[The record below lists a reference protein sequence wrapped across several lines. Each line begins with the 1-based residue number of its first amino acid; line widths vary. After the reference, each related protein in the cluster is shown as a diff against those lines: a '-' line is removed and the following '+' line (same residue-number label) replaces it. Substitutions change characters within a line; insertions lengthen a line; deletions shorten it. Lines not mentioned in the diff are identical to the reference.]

1 MPNVSS
7 RGITDLSVSVP
18 KRVPR
23 SDLQYAVQIGGP
35 TTVTANS
42 PRPLVKER
50 DEQDF
55 AITDPVSE
63 LRSPVRLCAHGRRF
77 RAFSKT
83 FSSLLSFW
91 RPVYTDQGKIFSIY
105 WISSNFCS
113 KLLVFASV
121 FAWKHKW
128 KRSKTLPCA
137 RSLRIISYWSSVT
150 TGGNLN

>member
-1 MPNVSS
+1 MLFSS
-7 RGITDLSVSVP
+7 WSWKVGNEDIYIRIICIPYRQIIPFPRLPSQTFTIYFSGLKQCYSASSL
-18 KRVPR
+18 KR
-23 SDLQYAVQIGGP
+23 LW
-35 TTVTANS
+35 
-42 PRPLVKER
+42 
-50 DEQDF
+50 
-55 AITDPVSE
+55 
-63 LRSPVRLCAHGRRF
+63 LCAHGRRF

-91 RPVYTDQGKIFSIY
+91 CPVYTDQGKIFSMY

-137 RSLRIISYWSSVT
+137 RSLTSKIWYQFFVRSLWLRQRIFF
-150 TGGNLN
+150 

>member
-1 MPNVSS
+1 MWSFKGNHAVSWT
-7 RGITDLSVSVP
+7 RSVSDFSG
-18 KRVPR
+18 RLYESR
-23 SDLQYAVQIGGP
+23 
-35 TTVTANS
+35 TALYRLNG
-42 PRPLVKER
+42 
-50 DEQDF
+50 DF
-55 AITDPVSE
+55 FPQPSQSYSHDRYKLGLCFGCFPIRFPYVFVGKIM
-63 LRSPVRLCAHGRRF
+63 LLRLCAHGRRF

-91 RPVYTDQGKIFSIY
+91 RPVYTDQGKIFSMY

-137 RSLRIISYWSSVT
+137 RSLSYLIMSS
-150 TGGNLN
+150 